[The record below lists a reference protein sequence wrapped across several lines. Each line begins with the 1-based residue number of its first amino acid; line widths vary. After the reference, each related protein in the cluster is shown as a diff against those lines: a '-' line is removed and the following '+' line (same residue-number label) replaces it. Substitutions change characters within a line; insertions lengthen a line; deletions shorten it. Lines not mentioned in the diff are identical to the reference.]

1 MVKKD
6 RDPPTFRP
14 KVNEKIICEHK
25 GLKYPAKVLNTRKSS
40 DTQDLQY
47 LVHYQGWSKK
57 WDEWVPE
64 TRIQQHN
71 EANVALMRDQKP
83 VKAQNSKQQE
93 SFGGP
98 ARKKVAL
105 QANESI
111 SSSQE
116 DSVIVEV
123 EKEIPDDKEIK
134 IKIPDELKN
143 LLIDDDNNIKS
154 KKLTILPARPTT
166 STILKDYV
174 NNKKVS
180 TKSSTTDKE
189 VILNELTLGIKD
201 YFNIMLGPQLLY
213 KFERL
218 QYQQLLKE
226 SGNDV
231 DLTNQY
237 GITHLV
243 RLFTRIGKPLA
254 AANLDTKNM
263 QILVNYIEDLLKFI
277 VKQASSFDLDKS
289 YTVAP
294 PDYIKSALK

>member
-6 RDPPTFRP
+6 REPPTFRP

-25 GLKYPAKVLNTRKSS
+25 GVNYEAKVLSTRKSPDS
-40 DTQDLQY
+40 QDLQF

-57 WDEWVPE
+57 WDEWVSDN
-64 TRIQQHN
+64 RILQYN
-71 EANVALMRDQKP
+71 EANVALMKAQKP
-83 VKAQNSKQQE
+83 GKATKDKE
-93 SFGGP
+93 FGSV
-98 ARKKVAL
+98 RKKVAIPS
-105 QANESI
+105 NESI
-111 SSSQE
+111 TSSQE
-116 DSVIVEV
+116 ESIIVEP
-123 EKEIPDDKEIK
+123 EKDIQLDKEIK

-154 KKLTILPARPTT
+154 KKLTILPARPTI
-166 STILKDYV
+166 SAILKDFV
-174 NNKKVS
+174 NSKKMA
-180 TKSSTTDKE
+180 TKASTDKE
-189 VILNELTLGIKD
+189 VILNELTLGLKD

-237 GITHLV
+237 GTIHLI

-254 AANLDTKNM
+254 AASLDSKNM
-263 QILVNYIEDLLKFI
+263 QIIVNYIEDLLKLI
-277 VKQASSFDLDKS
+277 VKQANSFDLDKS
-289 YTVAP
+289 YMVAP

>member
-6 RDPPTFRP
+6 REPPTFRP

-25 GLKYPAKVLNTRKSS
+25 GLKYEAKVLNTRKSS
-40 DTQDLQY
+40 DSQDLQF

-64 TRIQQHN
+64 NRVHQHN
-71 EANVALMRDQKP
+71 EANLALMKDQKP
-83 VKAQNSKQQE
+83 VKTNKE
-93 SFGGP
+93 FGS
-98 ARKKVAL
+98 ARKKVAI

-111 SSSQE
+111 TSSQE
-116 DSVIVEV
+116 ESIIVEP
-123 EKEIPDDKEIK
+123 EKDIQLDKEIK

-154 KKLTILPARPTT
+154 KKLTILPAKPTI
-166 STILKDYV
+166 STILKDFV
-174 NNKKVS
+174 NSKKMAS
-180 TKSSTTDKE
+180 KTSTDKE
-189 VILNELTLGIKD
+189 VILNELTLGIRD

-218 QYQQLLKE
+218 QYQQLLKD
-226 SGNDV
+226 SGSDV

-254 AANLDTKNM
+254 AADLDPKNM
-263 QILVNYIEDLLKFI
+263 QIIVNYIEDLLKLI
-277 VKQASSFDLDKS
+277 VKQASSFDLDRN
-289 YTVAP
+289 YMVAP

>member
-1 MVKKD
+1 MVKKE
-6 RDPPTFRP
+6 REPPTFRP

-25 GLKYPAKVLNTRKSS
+25 GLKYEAKVLNQRKSS
-40 DTQDLQY
+40 DSQDLQF

-64 TRIQQHN
+64 NRIHQYN
-71 EANVALMRDQKP
+71 EANVALMKEQKP
-83 VKAQNSKQQE
+83 SKAKQDKE
-93 SFGGP
+93 FGGGS

-111 SSSQE
+111 TSSQE
-116 DSVIVEV
+116 EPSIIEEP
-123 EKEIPDDKEIK
+123 EKEIQLDKEIK

-154 KKLTILPARPTT
+154 KKLTILPARPTIC
-166 STILKDYV
+166 TILKEFV
-174 NNKKVS
+174 NSKKMA
-180 TKSSTTDKE
+180 TKSSTDKE

-243 RLFTRIGKPLA
+243 RLFTRISKPLA
-254 AANLDTKNM
+254 AANLDPKNM
-263 QILVNYIEDLLKFI
+263 QIIVNYIEDLLKLI
-277 VKQASSFDLDKS
+277 VKQANSFDLDKN
-289 YTVAP
+289 YMVAP